1 MAIHSDV
8 VEKKTAQQKA
18 AERLERQERL
28 NAAREAE
35 EARRAESY
43 CEIAA
48 ELREKGI
55 FPKDY
60 FSSNGIPRDSEISEF
75 ISLLEYF
82 IRTGNQEGYSQ
93 FVMTRPTIDSTTS
106 REYIKNVANKL
117 QKDVPMIGDAVKN
130 TGFSTSMGKTYATI
144 QFVLKQLGYNFVL
157 TV

>member
-8 VEKKTAQQKA
+8 VEKKTAQQRA

-48 ELREKGI
+48 ELKEKGI
-55 FPKDY
+55 FPEEYFRSDGMPKD
-60 FSSNGIPRDSEISEF
+60 REISEF

-82 IRTGNQEGYSQ
+82 IRTGNREGYSQ
-93 FVMTRPTIDSTTS
+93 FVMTRPIDSSTS
-106 REYIKNVANKL
+106 REYINNVANKL
-117 QKDVPMIGDAVKN
+117 QKDVPMIGDAVKDS
-130 TGFSTSMGKTYATI
+130 GFGTSVGKTYATI
-144 QFVLKQLGYNFVL
+144 RFVLKQLGYNCVL